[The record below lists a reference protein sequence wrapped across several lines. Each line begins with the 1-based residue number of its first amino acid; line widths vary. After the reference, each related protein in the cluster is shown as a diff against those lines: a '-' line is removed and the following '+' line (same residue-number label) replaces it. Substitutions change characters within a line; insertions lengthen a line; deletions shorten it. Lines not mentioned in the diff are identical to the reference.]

1 MAHSL
6 DEIKE
11 KYAIDAVLTLG
22 KPVSKEKAAS
32 GAKLFNAMKKA
43 EIALVRAYK
52 AYAAAEK
59 AYADTTS
66 TFSANAKERAVKLIN
81 MNS

>member
-1 MAHSL
+1 MTV
-6 DEIKE
+6 DEIKG
-11 KYAIDAVLTLG
+11 KYATDAVLTLG
-22 KPVSKEKAAS
+22 KPVSKESAAN
-32 GAKLFNAMKKA
+32 GQKLFNAMKKA

-66 TFSANAKERAVKLIN
+66 TFTANAKERAVKLIN

>member
-1 MAHSL
+1 MTI
-6 DEIKE
+6 DEIKS
-11 KYAIDAVLTLG
+11 KYATDAVLTLG
-22 KPVSKEKAAS
+22 KPVGKESAAN
-32 GAKLFNAMKKA
+32 GQKLFNAMKKA
-43 EIALVRAYK
+43 ETALVRAYK

-66 TFSANAKERAVKLIN
+66 TFTANAKERAVKLIN

>member
-1 MAHSL
+1 MTI
-6 DEIKE
+6 DEIKG
-11 KYAIDAVLTLG
+11 KYATDAVLTLG
-22 KPVSKEKAAS
+22 KPVSKESAAN
-32 GAKLFNAMKKA
+32 GQKLFNAMKKA

-66 TFSANAKERAVKLIN
+66 TFTANAKERAVKLIN

>member
-1 MAHSL
+1 MTI
-6 DEIKE
+6 DEIKS
-11 KYAIDAVLTLG
+11 KYATDAVLTLG
-22 KPVSKEKAAS
+22 KSVSKESAAN
-32 GAKLFNAMKKA
+32 GQKLFNAMKKA

-66 TFSANAKERAVKLIN
+66 TFTANAKERAVKLIN

>member
-1 MAHSL
+1 MTV
-6 DEIKE
+6 DDIKG
-11 KYAIDAVLTLG
+11 KYATDAVLTLG
-22 KPVSKEKAAS
+22 KPVSKESAAN
-32 GAKLFNAMKKA
+32 GQKLFNAMKKA

-66 TFSANAKERAVKLIN
+66 TFTANAKERAVKLIN

>member
-1 MAHSL
+1 MTV
-6 DEIKE
+6 DEIKG
-11 KYAIDAVLTLG
+11 KYATDAVLTLG
-22 KPVSKEKAAS
+22 KPVSKESAAN
-32 GAKLFNAMKKA
+32 GQKLFNAMKKA

-59 AYADTTS
+59 AYANTTS
-66 TFSANAKERAVKLIN
+66 TFTANAKERAVKLIN

>member
-1 MAHSL
+1 MTV

-11 KYAIDAVLTLG
+11 KYANDAVLTLG

>member
-1 MAHSL
+1 MTI
-6 DEIKE
+6 DEIKG
-11 KYAIDAVLTLG
+11 KYATDAVLTLG
-22 KPVSKEKAAS
+22 KPVSKESAAN
-32 GAKLFNAMKKA
+32 GQKLFNAMKKA

-59 AYADTTS
+59 AYTDTTS
-66 TFSANAKERAVKLIN
+66 TFTANAKERAVKLIN